1 MMKPLS
7 VGNVVSAGL
16 RIYRNNF
23 KKYYRLA
30 FISSLWALIPIY
42 GTAKFYAYQ
51 ALIAR
56 LAYGEVTEQPES
68 IQDANRLIKG
78 RMWSF
83 LGAAILVSLRFILA
97 YVFGG
102 AAIAILGGLSVA
114 LLVSGLSF
122 VLGDAGEAIGI
133 VLAIIMYVVLIV
145 LFIAYLT
152 RLFASFSATE
162 LLLATKEN
170 INASESM
177 KASQELTKSY
187 LKNLVLIYLITSL
200 VSFPIWIVIF
210 GLRVFPAFLQET
222 NPFFA
227 SQLFGILTLV
237 FNSVVSALILPFW
250 QSVKAVI
257 YYDLKVRREGM
268 GLDLRK

>member
-1 MMKPLS
+1 MKPLS

-16 RIYRNNF
+16 RIYRDNF

-30 FISSLWALIPIY
+30 FIGSLWALIPIY
-42 GTAKFYAYQ
+42 GWAKYCAYN

-56 LAYGEVTEQPES
+56 LAYGEVTEKPET

-83 LGAAILVSLRFILA
+83 LGAAILVGLRFLLA
-97 YVFGG
+97 Y
-102 AAIAILGGLSVA
+102 ILGGIA
-114 LLVSGLSF
+114 VSIVTGVIVRALSF
-122 VLGDAGEAIGI
+122 LGSIGTVLGILLSIAIF
-133 VLAIIMYVVLIV
+133 V
-145 LFIAYLT
+145 LFIGYLI

-162 LLLATKEN
+162 LLLATREDL
-170 INASESM
+170 NASGSIR
-177 KASQELTKSY
+177 ASKELTEGY
-187 LKNLVLIYLITSL
+187 LKNLILIFLISSL
-200 VSFPIWIVIF
+200 VSLPIWGLIF
-210 GLRVFPAFLQET
+210 TLQVLPSFLQNN

-227 SQLFGILTLV
+227 SGLFTIFTLI
-237 FNSVVSALILPFW
+237 FNSATSALILPFW
-250 QSVKAVI
+250 QSIKAVI